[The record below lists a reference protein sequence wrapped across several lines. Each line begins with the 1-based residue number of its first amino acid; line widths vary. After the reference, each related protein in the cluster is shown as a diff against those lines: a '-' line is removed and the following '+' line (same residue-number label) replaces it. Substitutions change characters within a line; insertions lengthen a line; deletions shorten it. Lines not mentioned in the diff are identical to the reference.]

1 MVPFNPGKKNWLKII
16 IKLEGGTRR
25 GSMMIF
31 PLFKVVQLIS
41 DRYKTKIKYNNHI
54 HNNNNNIYTSKYHQI
69 KEQIQVVQ
77 LKPGC

>member
-1 MVPFNPGKKNWLKII
+1 
-16 IKLEGGTRR
+16 
-25 GSMMIF
+25 MIF

-77 LKPGC
+77 LKPGCC

>member
-1 MVPFNPGKKNWLKII
+1 
-16 IKLEGGTRR
+16 
-25 GSMMIF
+25 MIF

-54 HNNNNNIYTSKYHQI
+54 HNNNNIYTSKYHQI

-77 LKPGC
+77 LKPGS